1 MVNTTLKA
9 QRFDKTSFNE
19 TVDTEFKQL
28 NNLPDL
34 SFFDRDLAVL
44 NDFWYLYDKFF
55 YIIPK
60 LGEVESHTYLA
71 KTSGEY
77 AEFSSINDEIQALL
91 DEIAELRKENLQLLK
106 DATNIEDA
114 LDPVETGFDGTGRS
128 QMENTPSANNTR
140 DIPYIGG

>member
-1 MVNTTLKA
+1 MANTTLKA

-128 QMENTPSANNTR
+128 QMENTPSANNTG